1 MFSIYLHR
9 KNINYYYLRSYL
21 MKIFLLP
28 SVELLILNHFQTM
41 LPIIKLTNPEKERT
55 CIDVKKQE
63 RKNNLKKQQ

>member
-1 MFSIYLHR
+1 
-9 KNINYYYLRSYL
+9 

-63 RKNNLKKQQ
+63 RKNNLKKQQWKK

>member
-1 MFSIYLHR
+1 
-9 KNINYYYLRSYL
+9 